1 MESLAHESIP
11 VYLQSSWNAE
21 LDLGTRD
28 AGLSAGW
35 IQIVSESVAIEN
47 SQWREYRKH
56 VRN

>member
-1 MESLAHESIP
+1 MESLAPESIP

-28 AGLSAGW
+28 AVLSAGW
-35 IQIVSESVAIEN
+35 IQIVSESVATEN
-47 SQWREYRKH
+47 SQRREYRKH